1 MRSKVVLAERQNLIS
16 FRGNLEWRDL
26 RDISVL
32 GLLASN
38 IVVIIWALI
47 ENWDLSFL
55 MLVYWTQS
63 VIIGVFW
70 FFTIVTYKNAYRK
83 YTEDPFELPD
93 KLNEISR
100 LELGLFFLM
109 HFGCFHFVYFIFLLA
124 PARLEQK
131 AFEFPLWPFV
141 IFTGLFFINQLI
153 WSINFAGKSEHKP
166 ANISKLMGFPYA
178 RVIPIHLAII
188 LGCWASDKGFNPR
201 FTLLIFLTLKTVV
214 DVFMH
219 MQQKKG
225 FADEPLNVS
234 VDDVVPHLINVPSN
248 PQVVMPD
255 GKVVSLKGR
264 DELAKKLESIRI
276 LPVDVQ
282 AEVYNKLLTR
292 EELQEQKQAKVKC
305 QCGRANHFKGKGVI
319 EYAKRH
325 LKLTGTTGGAKARYI
340 CPDTGKKWIREG
352 YTLTAYRD
360 KSKR

>member
-1 MRSKVVLAERQNLIS
+1 VLAEGQNLIS

-55 MLVYWTQS
+55 MLVYWAQN
-63 VIIGVFW
+63 VIIGIFW
-70 FFTIVTYKNAYRK
+70 FYTIITYKNAYRK

-93 KLNEISR
+93 KLNAFSR
-100 LELGLFFLM
+100 LGLGLFFLM
-109 HFGCFHFVYFIFLLA
+109 HFGCFHLVYFIFLLA
-124 PARLEQK
+124 PTRLEQK
-131 AFEFPLWPFV
+131 TFEFSLLPFV

-178 RVIPIHLAII
+178 RVVPIHLAIMI
-188 LGCWASDKGFNPR
+188 GIWVSDKGLNPQ
-201 FTLLIFLTLKTVV
+201 FTTLIFLMLKTVV
-214 DVFMH
+214 DVIMH
-219 MQQKKG
+219 VQQKKG
-225 FADEPLNVS
+225 FADEPLNIS
-234 VDDVVPHLINVPSN
+234 VDDVVPHLINVPSS
-248 PQVVMPD
+248 PQVVLPD

-264 DELAKKLESIRI
+264 DELARKLE
-276 LPVDVQ
+276 
-282 AEVYNKLLTR
+282 
-292 EELQEQKQAKVKC
+292 
-305 QCGRANHFKGKGVI
+305 GRANRFKGKGVV

-325 LKLTGTTGGAKARYI
+325 LKLTGTTEGGTKVHYM

-352 YTLTAYRD
+352 HTLTAYRD
-360 KSKR
+360 KSKRRQ